1 MKKTGTKTIT
11 RTLQTGRDKS
21 PAIPLNLPIVLAIV
35 VWTAVIGLSMASDGL
50 FLHELTW
57 GIFIVSALVLLKVSF
72 SAPVK
77 R

>member
-1 MKKTGTKTIT
+1 MKKTGTKIIT
-11 RTLQTGRDKS
+11 RTLQSEGEKSTG
-21 PAIPLNLPIVLAIV
+21 IPGILPIILAITL
-35 VWTAVIGLSMASDGL
+35 WTAMIGLSVASDGL

-57 GIFIVSALVLLKVSF
+57 VTFIVSALVLLKVSF